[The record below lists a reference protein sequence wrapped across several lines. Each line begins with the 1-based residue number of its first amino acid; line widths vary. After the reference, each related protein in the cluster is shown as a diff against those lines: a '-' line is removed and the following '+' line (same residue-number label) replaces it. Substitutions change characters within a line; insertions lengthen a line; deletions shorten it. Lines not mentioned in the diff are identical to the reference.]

1 MDKKPEDMDALE
13 LRELIIKLDKEFD
26 ENGASW
32 SDEERN
38 KRFEELNK
46 LDELLESKYK
56 SLAGEL
62 IAKREAKEAAYQKI
76 DFSNGLHLELI
87 KHVLETGERLYTQN
101 FRYAAWAQLIP
112 SKWFEDVEDDNEA
125 VLNFYN
131 RIMNEL
137 FEFFDH
143 LCNFQEDVGEHFP
156 VKEIKL
162 FLNGYGTF
170 ILGKDDGQGTDFYI
184 EKENDHDFKMVL
196 NWEEALVYA
205 KMSSFEQAKKYA
217 DMLYNVVGDNS
228 FIRNHLDK

>member
-1 MDKKPEDMDALE
+1 MDDKKPEDMDAIE

-38 KRFEELNK
+38 KRFEELNR
-46 LDELLESKYK
+46 LDEILESKYEN
-56 SLAGEL
+56 LAEEL
-62 IAKREAKEAAYQKI
+62 IAKREAKEADYQKI
-76 DFSNGLHLELI
+76 DFSKGLHLELI
-87 KHVLETGERLYTQN
+87 KHVLETGERLYTQD
-101 FRYAAWAQLIP
+101 FKYAAWAQLIP
-112 SKWFEDVEDDNEA
+112 SKWFEDVEGGDNEA

-131 RIMNEL
+131 KIE
-137 FEFFDH
+137 H

-170 ILGKDDGQGTDFYI
+170 ILGKADGQGTDFYI

-196 NWEEALVYA
+196 NWEEALKYA

-217 DMLYNVVGDNS
+217 DMFYNVIGDNS
-228 FIRNHLDK
+228 FISLNFRILYVIL